1 MYVFTPY
8 ATENQ
13 LKANT
18 DNYNVELISNDET
31 IYRTE
36 WKITRADGVYTYSL
50 TKFGNDYHLRLDG
63 EYEKFYC
70 VFSMIDGENTVKV
83 LKALINCYEEI
94 RSMLTEDDSLY
105 DSDIEVSIYD
115 IQDRLNGGDT
125 EEDDVDI
132 LLEEFYD
139 LCDEVRIWVA

>member
-8 ATENQ
+8 ANENQ
-13 LKANT
+13 LKTNA

-50 TKFGNDYHLRLDG
+50 IKAGNAYHLRLDE

-70 VFSMIDGENTVKV
+70 VFSMIDGDVCIECGERDGKK
-83 LKALINCYEEI
+83 LKAESRLKAFSQIVLSIWGLIQVGKI
-94 RSMLTEDDSLY
+94 S
-105 DSDIEVSIYD
+105 
-115 IQDRLNGGDT
+115 
-125 EEDDVDI
+125 
-132 LLEEFYD
+132 
-139 LCDEVRIWVA
+139 

>member
-13 LKANT
+13 LKANA

-50 TKFGNDYHLRLDG
+50 IKAGNAYRLRLDG
-63 EYEKFYC
+63 EYEKFQC
-70 VFSMIDGENTVKV
+70 VFSMIDGDICIECGERDGKN
-83 LKALINCYEEI
+83 LKAESRLKAFSQIVLSIWGLIQI
-94 RSMLTEDDSLY
+94 GKIS
-105 DSDIEVSIYD
+105 
-115 IQDRLNGGDT
+115 
-125 EEDDVDI
+125 
-132 LLEEFYD
+132 
-139 LCDEVRIWVA
+139 

>member
-1 MYVFTPY
+1 MYSFTPY

-13 LKANT
+13 LKTNAE
-18 DNYNVELISNDET
+18 NYNVELISNDET

-70 VFSMIDGENTVKV
+70 VFSMIDGDICIECGERNGNN
-83 LKALINCYEEI
+83 LKAASRLKACSQIVM
-94 RSMLTEDDSLY
+94 SMWGLSQVGKI
-105 DSDIEVSIYD
+105 S
-115 IQDRLNGGDT
+115 
-125 EEDDVDI
+125 
-132 LLEEFYD
+132 
-139 LCDEVRIWVA
+139 